1 MKIVQTNRNS
11 NNMASSASSSP
22 KPGVLMLGDVVH
34 AKAEFAALSAV
45 ADVRSVTSGT
55 REQFLRDL
63 DAGVYSDDNI
73 VAISRTY
80 DSVAITGRFDAE
92 LVSHLPASVK
102 FLSHNGAGYDQIDV
116 AACTARGISV
126 SNTPGAV
133 NDATANM
140 ALFLILGALRC
151 AWIPQTAVRAGHWR
165 GATPLGRDPDGLRLG
180 ILGMGGIGA
189 ATARRAAAFG
199 FVVQYHSRRPVEGS
213 DGALG
218 TYVSLE
224 ELLRTSD
231 VISVHVPLSPA
242 TTGLLGDAAFAQ
254 MKDGVIIVNTA
265 RGPIIDE
272 AALVRSLESG
282 KVWSVGLDVYEQEPR
297 VHPGLLNNPR
307 AVLLPHIGTATTD
320 TQKRME
326 VLVIDNVASAVTG
339 KGLLTQ
345 VPEQTSTTKKEGSP
359 RASL

>member
-1 MKIVQTNRNS
+1 MP
-11 NNMASSASSSP
+11 SST
-22 KPGVLMLGDVVH
+22 KPAVLMLGEVVH
-34 AKAEFAALSAV
+34 AHAEFAALSDV
-45 ADVRSVTSGT
+45 ANVRSVTSGT
-55 REQFLRDL
+55 RDQFIKDL
-63 DAGVYSDDNI
+63 DAGLYNDI

-80 DSVAITGRFDAE
+80 DSVAFTGRFDEE
-92 LVSHLPASVK
+92 LVAHLPPSVQ

-116 AACTARGISV
+116 HACTKRGIRV

-133 NDATANM
+133 NDATANV
-140 ALFLILGALRC
+140 ALFLILGALRR
-151 AWIPQTAVRAGHWR
+151 AWIPQTALRDGKWR
-165 GATPLGRDPDGLRLG
+165 GDTPLGRDPNGLRLG

-199 FVVQYHSRRPVEGS
+199 FVVQYHSRKPVSGP
-213 DGALG
+213 DGELG
-218 TYVSLE
+218 QYVSFE
-224 ELLRTSD
+224 ELLKTSD

-242 TTGLLGDAAFAQ
+242 TTHLLNDAAFAQ

-272 AALVRSLESG
+272 AALVRNLESG
-282 KVWSVGLDVYEQEPR
+282 KVWSVGLDVFEQEPKI
-297 VHPGLLNNPR
+297 HPGLLSSPR

-326 VLVIDNVASAVTG
+326 VLVIDNVKSAIAG

-345 VPEQTSTTKKEGSP
+345 VPEQVPPK
-359 RASL
+359 ASL